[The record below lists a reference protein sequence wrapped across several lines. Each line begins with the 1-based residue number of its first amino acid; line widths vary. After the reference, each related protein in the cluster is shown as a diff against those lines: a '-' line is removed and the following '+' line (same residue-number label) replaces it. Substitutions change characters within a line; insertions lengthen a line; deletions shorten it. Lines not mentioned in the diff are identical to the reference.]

1 MSPNAAPP
9 LNFSQGIK
17 NALMTLTE
25 EQTLITDMAQAFAL
39 ERLRPHAERWDRE
52 KMLDRSSLEELA
64 ELGFAGIYT
73 GEAHG
78 GSNLGRLDAA
88 LIFEQLSKGCIS
100 HATFLSI
107 HNMATWMV
115 DRFGDDHI
123 RETFIPSLVS
133 GGRIASYCLTE
144 PGAGSD
150 AASLKTR
157 AVQDGDSYVLNGSKM
172 FISGAGFSDL
182 YVVMARTS
190 DDGAKGISTF
200 VVERGTPG
208 LSFGKNEE
216 KMGWRAQ
223 PTAVVS
229 FDDCKIPQSNRV
241 GQEGDGFKYAM
252 AGLDGGRINIAAC
265 SLGGAQ
271 DALDRA
277 LAYAKERRQ
286 FGKSIA
292 EFQAI
297 QFKLADMETEL
308 QAARTLLYEAAAK
321 LDAKSPDASKFCA
334 MAKRFVT
341 DVGFRVA
348 NDALQIHGGYG
359 YLADYEVERI
369 VRDLRV
375 HQILE
380 GTNEIM
386 RVIISRAMLG
396 SGS

>member
-1 MSPNAAPP
+1 MY
-9 LNFSQGIK
+9 
-17 NALMTLTE
+17 LTN
-25 EQTLITDMAQAFAL
+25 EQTLITDMANAFARD
-39 ERLRPHAERWDRE
+39 EMRPNAQAWEQS
-52 KMLDRSSLEELA
+52 KTLDRATLSALA
-64 ELGFAGIYT
+64 ELGFAGVYT
-73 GEAHG
+73 QAEHG
-78 GSNLGRLDAA
+78 GSDLSRLDAV

-107 HNMATWMV
+107 HNMATWMI
-115 DRFGDDHI
+115 DRFGDQNL
-123 RETFIPSLVS
+123 RAKYIPALVS
-133 GGRIASYCLTE
+133 GERIASYCLTE

-150 AASLKTR
+150 AASLRTR
-157 AVQDGDSYVLNGSKM
+157 AEQVGEHYVLNGSKV

-182 YVVMARTS
+182 YVVMARTADS
-190 DDGAKGISTF
+190 GARGISTF
-200 VVERGTPG
+200 VVEKGTDG
-208 LSFGKNEE
+208 LSFGKNED

-223 PTAVVS
+223 PTATVS
-229 FDDCKIPQSNRV
+229 FDDCRIPLENRV
-241 GQEGDGFKYAM
+241 GQDGDGFKYAM

-277 LAYAKERRQ
+277 AAYAKDRKQ

-292 EFQAI
+292 DFQAT
-297 QFKLADMETEL
+297 QFKLADMETDL
-308 QAARTLLYEAAAK
+308 QAARALLYQAAAK
-321 LDAKSPDASKFCA
+321 LDDKTADASTFCA

-348 NDALQIHGGYG
+348 NEALQIHGGYG
-359 YLADYEVERI
+359 YLADYDVERI

-386 RVIISRAMLG
+386 HVIVSRAVLG
-396 SGS
+396 R